1 MDSEEIVVTETES
14 DRTRAAM
21 DVTPTLNAEAI
32 FSSRINENDDEHHHT
47 IVVRSAAP
55 ILRSSE
61 KSQTFDNIVS
71 LNKLEDI
78 VESNDV
84 KVHQNQYYKQIQPTK
99 TQQQASAHKFIV
111 PSIVNEEESVEGS
124 GEARGVPRGRAL
136 TPKGP
141 RSAQTATTQTSATS
155 LRYDTMGRQATP
167 DIQDIITGLVKL
179 LNGNVNVQAN
189 TQQANGRPLRPQ
201 NTRINNRGPPR
212 ISDVP
217 PLPPDFDTP
226 GPAGPTQ
233 LMPPLPPQPSTKI
246 PPPYPFDRPPSHLE
260 QTPVRPFLNGVPLP
274 EQIVPITNQNYRP
287 GFNNGIRPQNPPPWQ
302 RPRPRPPPTNRRP
315 NPNLPMFKPQP
326 PLSDSVQTH
335 VDESFTTIPHV
346 EEPVL
351 QLKPGYVQEDINDQ
365 NLTESEETTT
375 IQNVEEN
382 NNDPNE
388 TLNQNQ
394 ISLPSES
401 ESFVPARD
409 PPTVSTLTQETPK
422 ESTTEN
428 KVKLQG
434 EPTKQEILK
443 DMENGDKKKQTMIKN
458 EKEKPSINNKKEE
471 KIKDTEVGLNEST
484 TMKNVN
490 SNGMLLQPTPTLE
503 SSMVEIT
510 KDNTT
515 QSSIQ
520 KSTSIILTD
529 ALPEI
534 KVTKNA
540 TSQLSPN
547 LVTPSSII
555 NSQPSLPAQQSFP
568 YHPYKPRPGIVL
580 DDTEY
585 RPVSGQSGGAGRRPK
600 PPQRVPAPY
609 GEIFDVTVSAIQ
621 GPNGGSGSATVQIE
635 NVNPISGNNGDII
648 VSASGDQGFVS
659 IDGKRT
665 YLNLFGDSAPTSVVK
680 PTPVQKSTIGTN
692 FSI

>member
-1 MDSEEIVVTETES
+1 
-14 DRTRAAM
+14 M
-21 DVTPTLNAEAI
+21 DVTSTLNAEAI
-32 FSSRINENDDEHHHT
+32 FSSRIDENDENHHR

-55 ILRSSE
+55 ILRSAE
-61 KSQTFDNIVS
+61 KSQVFDNIVS
-71 LNKLEDI
+71 LNKLEDAI
-78 VESNDV
+78 EANDV
-84 KVHQNQYYKQIQPTK
+84 EVHQNRYYKQIQPTK
-99 TQQQASAHKFIV
+99 TQQQASANKLIV
-111 PSIVNEEESVEGS
+111 PSVVSEEPGS

-136 TPKGP
+136 SPKGP
-141 RSAQTATTQTSATS
+141 RSAQSATTQTSATS

-189 TQQANGRPLRPQ
+189 TQQANGRPLRPP

-246 PPPYPFDRPPSHLE
+246 PPPYPFDRPPHSE
-260 QTPVRPFLNGVPLP
+260 QTPVRPFINGVPLP

-287 GFNNGIRPQNPPPWQ
+287 GFNNGIRPQNPPPWR
-302 RPRPRPPPTNRRP
+302 RPIPRPPPTNRRP

-326 PLSDSVQTH
+326 PLSENVQPH

-351 QLKPGYVQEDINDQ
+351 QIKPGYVQENIDDQ

-375 IQNVEEN
+375 FQSIEEN
-382 NNDPNE
+382 SNE
-388 TLNQNQ
+388 TNESLNPNQ
-394 ISLPSES
+394 INLPSEG

-422 ESTTEN
+422 VESTTES
-428 KVKLQG
+428 KEKIQG
-434 EPTKQEILK
+434 EPTKQEVLK

-458 EKEKPSINNKKEE
+458 EKEKPNINNKKEE
-471 KIKDTEVGLNEST
+471 KIKEAEVGLNEST
-484 TMKNVN
+484 TIKNPYSN
-490 SNGMLLQPTPTLE
+490 SVLLQPTPTLE

-510 KDNTT
+510 KDNSSQLST
-515 QSSIQ
+515 QNP
-520 KSTSIILTD
+520 TNIISTD
-529 ALPEI
+529 ALPDF

-547 LVTPSSII
+547 SVTPTSII
-555 NSQPSLPAQQSFP
+555 NSQPSLPTQQSFP
-568 YHPYKPRPGIVL
+568 YQPYKPRPGIVL

-585 RPVSGQSGGAGRRPK
+585 RPVSGPGGGPGRRPK
-600 PPQRVPAPY
+600 PPPRAPTSY
-609 GEIFDVTVSAIQ
+609 AEIFDVTLTAIQ
-621 GPNGGSGSATVQIE
+621 GPNGGSGTATVQIE
-635 NVNPISGNNGDII
+635 NVQPNGNNGDII
-648 VSASGDQGFVS
+648 VSPSGDQGFVS

-665 YLNLFGDSAPTSVVK
+665 YLNLFGDSTPTSVVK
-680 PTPVQKSTIGTN
+680 PTPVQKSTIGRK
-692 FSI
+692 